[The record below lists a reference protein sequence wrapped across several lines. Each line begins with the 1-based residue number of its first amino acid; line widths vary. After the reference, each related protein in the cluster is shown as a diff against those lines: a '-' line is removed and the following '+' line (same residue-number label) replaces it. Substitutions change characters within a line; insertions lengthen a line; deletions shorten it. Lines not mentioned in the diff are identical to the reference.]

1 MDDLE
6 LLDTFKNHLIN
17 NRLRLSKELR
27 DSIKDFMQKTQI
39 LKLNSNPKTR
49 KIVKK
54 KNRTRKKRRKRT
66 KKIKKKN
73 PSNRTR
79 KKNNIL

>member
-6 LLDTFKNHLIN
+6 LLDSFKNHLIN
-17 NRLRLSKELR
+17 NRLRLSNELR

-39 LKLNSNPKTR
+39 LKLNSNSKTR
-49 KIVKK
+49 KLVKK
-54 KNRTRKKRRKRT
+54 KNRTRKKRRKHT
-66 KKIKKKN
+66 KKRKKKN